1 MVNIEREERLNIAIQ
16 KWSRNFTS
24 EHHLQKQIK
33 LEGEAD
39 VVLIFNARWQL
50 TPEQT
55 RERSIRSRRL

>member
-16 KWSRNFTS
+16 KWSRNCTS

-39 VVLIFNARWQL
+39 VVLIFNAR
-50 TPEQT
+50 
-55 RERSIRSRRL
+55 